1 MKNLIV
7 AHSMCMRKENEYQPL
22 KNIDER
28 EILSGKFIKTEVKNE
43 KL

>member
-1 MKNLIV
+1 
-7 AHSMCMRKENEYQPL
+7 MRKEKEYEPL

>member
-7 AHSMCMRKENEYQPL
+7 AHSMCMRKEIKYQPL